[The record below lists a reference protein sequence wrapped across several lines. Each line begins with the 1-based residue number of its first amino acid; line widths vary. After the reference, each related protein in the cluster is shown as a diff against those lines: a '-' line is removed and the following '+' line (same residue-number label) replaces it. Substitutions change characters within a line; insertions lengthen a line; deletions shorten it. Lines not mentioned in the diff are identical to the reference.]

1 MTILLLEQNI
11 SILKQNYIYQVITN
25 WPPGDEWFVKFNYIR
40 NDDTPPTSYQ
50 KLLWFKETSASN
62 NNDDGM
68 YIPMFESIPNTY
80 SIKGYFSHNGGFHD
94 LGSMVIP
101 KNTKVQFSMEQRRSN
116 TDGKLYVKFYKDG
129 IMITSLEVTNHRVFQ
144 KVYIVI
150 GNNDNEIKNRVS
162 EFRFGKL

>member
-1 MTILLLEQNI
+1 MIP
-11 SILKQNYIYQVITN
+11 KQDSIYQVITN

-40 NDDTPPTSYQ
+40 EDDTAPESYQ
-50 KLLWFKETSASN
+50 KLLLFKETSASN
-62 NNDDGM
+62 NHDDS
-68 YIPMFESIPNTY
+68 ILMFESIPKTY
-80 SIKGYFSHNGGFHD
+80 EIRGYFSHNGQFHS
-94 LGSMVIP
+94 LGSIIIL

-129 IMITSLEVTNHRVFQ
+129 VMIGNALEVTNHRVFE

-150 GNNDNEIKNRVS
+150 GKNQNEINNRVS